1 MKSGSS
7 SSNKGGVEFV
17 LSSRSRIATPDEVS
31 VLHRLRLEVIPIPP
45 LCHINWEFYC
55 RELLESMV
63 KVSATNTV
71 EVSEMNNADYHLPD
85 GVLLRMDGVNAKEAR
100 VIASA
105 ICNSR
110 IIVVHDKLSTIW
122 IKDLTMCGPL
132 KLDGRRTTYRV
143 LPPEGLVSVPPVVI
157 MKTISV
163 GSREMT

>member
-1 MKSGSS
+1 
-7 SSNKGGVEFV
+7 
-17 LSSRSRIATPDEVS
+17 
-31 VLHRLRLEVIPIPP
+31 
-45 LCHINWEFYC
+45 
-55 RELLESMV
+55 MV
-63 KVSATNTV
+63 KVAATNTV
-71 EVSEMNNADYHLPD
+71 EVSKMNNADYHLAD
-85 GVLLRMDGVNAKEAR
+85 GVLLRMDGVDAKEAR

-132 KLDGRRTTYRV
+132 KFDGRRTTYRV

-163 GSREMT
+163 GSREMTEAELRYLRSLRWRGRLPALMVAARFRGGWFFHVLKMVATFL